1 MLCDDRTRP
10 PLLVPL
16 TLLGCRVDVLEES
29 PAHTYTGGSYLISR
43 LLPECGG
50 PRLHTLCLDESSFA
64 ADVMKAGGQLS
75 FEQMK
80 LPQLKEELAARD
92 STRSGLKPA
101 LQRRLHG
108 LLVQE
113 AIMQLDEG
121 DAPLDE
127 GADADGAGE
136 DSDGGEVERKRPRLS
151 EEHRAQLERDI
162 FGSGSESDS

>member
-1 MLCDDRTRP
+1 M
-10 PLLVPL
+10 
-16 TLLGCRVDVLEES
+16 DVLEES

-113 AIMQLDEG
+113 AIMQLDER

>member
-1 MLCDDRTRP
+1 M
-10 PLLVPL
+10 
-16 TLLGCRVDVLEES
+16 DVLEES

-121 DAPLDE
+121 DTP
-127 GADADGAGE
+127 
-136 DSDGGEVERKRPRLS
+136 
-151 EEHRAQLERDI
+151 
-162 FGSGSESDS
+162 F